1 MNRDYIIHA
10 VEHRLKELEKLYRDT
25 VKSVGATGVDLS
37 YGSCLVIRCNTK
49 KDIQM
54 CCLVYQLALHMDK
67 SAEIVD
73 DDAVAGL
80 LRLIEP
86 KKRGR

>member
-1 MNRDYIIHA
+1 MNRDYIVHA

-25 VKSVGATGVDLS
+25 VKSVGATGVGLS
-37 YGSCLVIRCNTK
+37 YGSSRVIRCNTK
-49 KDIQM
+49 RDIQM